1 MAPTLIPCFSSACIC
16 VICGEPYDPQMTQIH
31 ADIEKINRDKKVIP
45 VKRRRCPQPS
55 FSSCLVLVLVV
66 VIALKTPRFLHSL
79 NHGTSVFYASSLGI
93 SCCLLSR
100 TLRDWFEFVIAWPTP
115 MPCFSSACICVI
127 CGEPY
132 DPQMTQIH
140 ADIEKINGGKRV
152 FPIKRGR
159 CPQPSFSS
167 CLVLVV
173 VVVIALKTPSFLH
186 SLNHGT
192 SVFYA
197 SSLGISCCLLSRTL
211 RD

>member
-1 MAPTLIPCFSSACIC
+1 VAPTLIPCFSSACIC

-79 NHGTSVFYASSLGI
+79 NHGTSLFL
-93 SCCLLSR
+93 CKLPRNFLLPFKPDLKGLVR
-100 TLRDWFEFVIAWPTP
+100 VCNRVAPTP
-115 MPCFSSACICVI
+115 MPCFSSARICVI

-132 DPQMTQIH
+132 DPQMTQMH

-152 FPIKRGR
+152 IPVKRGR
-159 CPQPSFSS
+159 CPQPGFSS
-167 CLVLVV
+167 SLMRVLVV
-173 VVVIALKTPSFLH
+173 VIVIALKTPCFLH
-186 SLNHGT
+186 SLNH
-192 SVFYA
+192 A
-197 SSLGISCCLLSRTL
+197 
-211 RD
+211 